1 LLIVEDPATYKTTEF
16 HGQINKKNLYKF
28 LTENQK
34 SKVQTDVVQELTKE
48 RVDMGACG
56 NEDKKLC
63 VISIVPMGGD
73 V

>member
-1 LLIVEDPATYKTTEF
+1 M
-16 HGQINKKNLYKF
+16 
-28 LTENQK
+28 TENQK